1 MKQEDDVII
10 RWGSIDEKKN
20 PRILSMFHE
29 SDWSGLLKGSKEM
42 GKHDEVTLTMMY
54 KNVWEGKV

>member
-1 MKQEDDVII
+1 
-10 RWGSIDEKKN
+10 
-20 PRILSMFHE
+20 MFHE